1 MTKLSIGKKVG
12 ILGLVMLLV
21 ACAPVTSENN
31 NRYQLTESGKMV
43 PKKTGP
49 KHLSLLVMQ
58 PVALDGY
65 DTEQMLYVNK
75 PFQVNAFAN
84 NSWMSPPATM
94 LLPLVIRSIEST
106 HYFLAVASDL
116 NTSKT
121 EYRVESA
128 LIRLQQNFLVKPSQ
142 LQLVMQVM
150 LIHSIDSRVVAADT
164 IYESIPCSKD
174 TPLGGVLAANIATRQ
189 LTSRV
194 AHFVVDHVKRD
205 QASMRSA

>member
-1 MTKLSIGKKVG
+1 MMRLSIWKTMG
-12 ILGLVMLLV
+12 ILGGLALFLS

-31 NRYQLTESGKMV
+31 NRYQLTEAGKMK
-43 PKKTGP
+43 PYKKGH
-49 KHLSLLVMQ
+49 KHVSILVMQ

-75 PFQVNAFAN
+75 PYQVNSFVN
-84 NSWMSPPATM
+84 NSWMSPPTTM
-94 LLPLVIRSIEST
+94 LLPLLIRSIESS

-121 EYRVESA
+121 EYRLESA
-128 LIRLQQNFLVKPSQ
+128 LIRLQQNFLMKPSH

-164 IYESIPCSKD
+164 IYESIPCPKD
-174 TPLGGVLAANIATRQ
+174 TPLGGVIAANQATRQ

-194 AHFVVDHVKRD
+194 AHFVLEHVKRD
-205 QASMRSA
+205 QAAR